1 MIPFTIRPTQPAPAS
16 LKPGYQVQLDGLRGL
31 AILSVLIHHFEVH
44 MPLWLDWG
52 PVGVRLFFLLSG
64 YLITLSV
71 WKIIQPDLAAGALWK
86 GIGSF
91 HLKRAVRLLPVL
103 YLMLFVGVLMG
114 LPEIQEGFVW
124 HAAFLTN
131 FYTLAQDEWPGAA
144 SHLWSLSVQEQFYVF
159 WPFLLIVVP
168 RRILPWTL
176 LGLVLFAFGY
186 RYYCW
191 STDASVLMRWLMLP
205 GVIDSF
211 AMGSLVAC
219 WKSAG
224 QPFSITKG
232 WTRHAWMLA
241 AIAAYCGARVL
252 RLLTFPSESP
262 PAWLAIVESLENFAL
277 AWVLLRTVAG
287 WNGWLGA
294 LLSNR
299 WLCYIGK
306 ISFGLYIFHVL
317 IHVAFSPWL
326 TTFGILDSRARAII
340 LILGTL
346 GVASISW
353 HSMEAPLSAL
363 MKRRRTPRKN
373 TSDTAEGNAS
383 PTNPHE
389 I

>member
-1 MIPFTIRPTQPAPAS
+1 MIPVALRPTPLAPAS
-16 LKPGYQVQLDGLRGL
+16 LKPGYQAQLDGLRGV
-31 AILSVLIHHFEVH
+31 AILSVLIHHFDIH
-44 MPLWLDWG
+44 LPLWLDWG

-71 WKIIQPDLAAGALWK
+71 WKIIQSDLPAGALWK
-86 GIGSF
+86 GIGGF

-103 YLMLFVGVLMG
+103 YLMLFVGVFMG
-114 LPEIQEGFVW
+114 LPEIEEGFVW
-124 HAAFLTN
+124 HALFLTN

-159 WPFLLIVVP
+159 WPFLLLVVP
-168 RRILPWTL
+168 RRILPWA
-176 LGLVLFAFGY
+176 LGVLILFAFGY

-191 STDASVLMRWLMLP
+191 STDASVFMRWLMLP

-224 QPFSITKG
+224 QPFSITEG
-232 WTRHAWMLA
+232 WTRHSWTLA
-241 AIAAYCGARVL
+241 AITAYCGARAL
-252 RLLTFPSESP
+252 RFLPSLSP
-262 PAWLAIVESLENFAL
+262 WLAIIESLENVAL
-277 AWVLLRTVAG
+277 AWLLLRTIVG
-287 WNGWLGA
+287 WKGWFGA
-294 LLSNR
+294 VLSNR

-306 ISFGLYIFHVL
+306 ISFGLYVFHVL

-326 TTFGILDSRARAII
+326 TTFEILDSRVRAII
-340 LILGTL
+340 LILATL

-363 MKRRRTPRKN
+363 IKGRRRTPVRN
-373 TSDTAEGNAS
+373 TSDAPEANAAR
-383 PTNPHE
+383 TNRHE